1 MKNVKNFLLSHGLA
15 EWESGRAGG
24 GKSDKWEKYY
34 CFLQEE
40 RREIVTNG

>member
-1 MKNVKNFLLSHGLA
+1 MENVKNVLLSHGLA
-15 EWESGRAGG
+15 EWESGRVGG
-24 GKSDKWEKYY
+24 GKSDKREKYY